1 MNFSKL
7 TKQQQ
12 ETLMSSTGVLIVL
25 GIVLVVNL
33 FINQIPLRFDLTEY
47 KIYTLSK
54 GTKNIVR
61 NLEAPVKIQYF
72 VTDSPE
78 MMSAEERN
86 FAERIKN
93 MLIEY
98 KKLSRNVILEQL
110 NPEPDTD
117 AEDAAVLAGL
127 QTAMGSRGEIY
138 MGIVV
143 KCLDKEEIIPF
154 VMPDREQLLEYDVTS
169 AISRVSS
176 EDKPKVVVMT
186 SISVSGGFSGNFQAP
201 PEEPWYFYEQLGRDY
216 EVEVIEADAK
226 EVPADTDVL
235 IVFHPYDISEA
246 GEYAIDQYLM
256 TGGNVMVLVDPMFWA
271 SRALTPQQNPM
282 MQGMPPQG
290 PGQSS
295 DLPTLFEAWGVD
307 YNANQVLADQTFALQ
322 VERNRFATS
331 VASLSESAMNRDNI
345 VTSQLNDVLLPL
357 PGGFTVE
364 PKEGIDLEPL
374 LVSSTNNSFVS
385 SFESEPGEA
394 LWKFQDEFVSSGKP
408 RLYAF
413 QLTGKFKSAF
423 PDGNPAGEDAAA
435 ADEAA
440 DESAEADTDTA
451 EEDKA
456 EAAEAEGAKADDD
469 GAQSDAAEAENTE
482 SKEKDK
488 AKDKKGSG
496 SLKEA
501 KEAGSVLVIGDADFI
516 FREFALEIFRL
527 GNQRFAQPRNQ
538 NLSLFL
544 STTEFL
550 AGNDDLISLRSRAST
565 RREFT
570 KLNDMRAEA
579 QSQMR
584 EHLLALQKKQQ
595 ELQEEIEKALSA
607 QAESGQQEIIIDTG
621 AFDID
626 ALRRQEVETSREIR
640 ELQKQLKA
648 RVDRYINGVKFWNI
662 VPVPLIVIAVGL
674 ILYGYRQGRVAAK

>member
-33 FINQIPLRFDLTEY
+33 FVNQIPLRFDLTEY

-72 VTDSPE
+72 VTDSRE

-86 FAERIKN
+86 FARRIEN

-98 KKLSRNVILEQL
+98 EKLNRNVILEKL
-110 NPEPDTD
+110 DPEPDTD

-169 AISRVSS
+169 AISRVSA

-186 SISVSGGFSGNFQAP
+186 SVSVSGGFSGNFQAP
-201 PEEPWYFYEQLGRDY
+201 PEEPWYFYEELGRDY

-226 EVPADTDVL
+226 EVPEGTDVL

-307 YNANQVLADQTFALQ
+307 YNATQVLADQTFALQ
-322 VERNRFATS
+322 VERDRFATS
-331 VASLSESAMNRDNI
+331 VASLSESAMNRENI

-364 PKEGIDLEPL
+364 PKEGISLEPL
-374 LVSSTNNSFVS
+374 LLSSPNNSFVS

-394 LWKFQDEFVSSGKP
+394 LWKFQEEFVPAGKP

-423 PDGNPAGEDAAA
+423 PNGNPAGEDSAE
-435 ADEAA
+435 D
-440 DESAEADTDTA
+440 SAEADADADAA

-456 EAAEAEGAKADDD
+456 ETAEAEEEKAEGEEAK
-469 GAQSDAAEAENTE
+469 EEETE
-482 SKEKDK
+482 SKDEDK
-488 AKDKKGSG
+488 AKDKKDSG

-544 STTEFL
+544 STTEFM

-584 EHLLALQKKQQ
+584 ERLLALQKQQQ
-595 ELQEEIEKALSA
+595 ELQEEIEQALSA

-662 VPVPLIVIAVGL
+662 VPVPLIVIAIGL